1 MTANRPA
8 TGQGFPALLK
18 LHRSDRKLSQ
28 LDLACEAGVSQRHLS
43 YLETGRSRPSR
54 AMVMALGRAMDV
66 SLREQNMLLQAAGF
80 AAQFAQR
87 PLDHPDMDAINAA
100 LTRMLEHHLPYP
112 AVVIDRR
119 WNLLR
124 SNAAMDALIT
134 MAGDPDA
141 LWARTCPDGSK
152 NMARLTLHPNGIAAN
167 IVNAAEAVP
176 LFLHR
181 LRSDAVASGDAE
193 ELAFVQELFEMVPP
207 DMRQLVHDQREQ
219 ALLPVLPLVM
229 EAGGMR
235 MSLFTTITTFGTPQ
249 DVTTDD
255 MRIELFYPAD
265 DATRQLLGG

>member
-1 MTANRPA
+1 MTSNRP
-8 TGQGFPALLK
+8 TIDQGFPALLR
-18 LHRSDRKLSQ
+18 LHRNDRKLSQ

-54 AMVMALGRAMDV
+54 AMVMALGSAMDI

-80 AAQFAQR
+80 AAQFAER

-100 LTRMLEHHLPYP
+100 LTRMLDHHLPYP

-124 SNAAMDALIT
+124 SNSAMDALIT
-134 MAGDPDA
+134 LAGDPDE
-141 LWARTCPDGSK
+141 LWARTCPDGNR
-152 NMARLTLHPNGIAAN
+152 NMARLTLHPQGIAAN
-167 IVNAAEAVP
+167 IVNASDAVP

-181 LRSDAVASGDAE
+181 LRSDAIASGDSE
-193 ELAFVQELFEMVPP
+193 ELAFVNDLFEMVPAEL
-207 DMRQLVHDQREQ
+207 RQLEHEQRQQ

-229 EAGGMR
+229 EANGMR
-235 MSLFTTITTFGTPQ
+235 MSLFTMITTFGTPQ

-265 DATRQLLGG
+265 EATRQLFGH

>member
-1 MTANRPA
+1 MTGNRSTA
-8 TGQGFPALLK
+8 DHGFPALLK
-18 LHRSDRKLSQ
+18 LHRSERKLSQ
-28 LDLACEAGVSQRHLS
+28 LELACEADVSQRHLS

-54 AMVMALGRAMDV
+54 AMVMALGRAMDI

-87 PLDHPDMDAINAA
+87 PLDHPDMEAINGA
-100 LTRMLEHHLPYP
+100 LTRVLEHHLPYP

-124 SNAAMDALIT
+124 SNAAMNTLIAL
-134 MAGDPDA
+134 AGNPDE

-152 NMARLTLHPNGIAAN
+152 NMARLTLHPEGIAAN
-167 IVNAAEAVP
+167 IINAAEAVP

-181 LRSDAVASGDAE
+181 LRSDAVASGDAS
-193 ELAFVQELFEMVPP
+193 ELAFVQDLFEMVPP
-207 DMRQLVHDQREQ
+207 ELRQLVHDQREQ

-235 MSLFTTITTFGTPQ
+235 VSLFTTITTFGTPQ

-265 DATRQLLGG
+265 EATRNLLGG